1 MNSNRTLRSTC
12 RRFIIILL
20 LIPNTI
26 WSVKGNPHYEDVI
39 SVAADYYDSKFW
51 KGDLHISDSSVFFI
65 PKNKKGSEQHISITD
80 IIGYE
85 QISNDSFSIL
95 TRNGLS
101 NLFKVKKPDNIISLI
116 EINRQKQLENIGIP
130 ALSLNAIDNIQIA
143 EGYAIVEGTIVSKT
157 TNSPDIIITTGMNI
171 IESIIYMIDNN
182 EVIFKEYP
190 LEKDSPMISLPI
202 KSLTKINLNNGR
214 EYNYAQDNSG
224 NDIKEINSNTL
235 KTKGLWV
242 LNPDNQKLTFET
254 ASRYLNENEIH
265 QYRYYKRKGQR
276 GNTIMWVGSGIVV
289 FDLILYELKVVD
301 DLIEGAVAYDD
312 PGPLI
317 GYGIS
322 LAAGCTLAI
331 IGSIIHS
338 RAEKDLASFI
348 AEWNAQQ
355 KISVTDKVSI
365 GKTNNGYGLAFNF

>member
-1 MNSNRTLRSTC
+1 MKSNRTLLSTC

-265 QYRYYKRKGQR
+265 QYKYYKRKGRR